1 MDLMSC
7 RTTRRMSRKPADL
20 MSMYGVTSSEF
31 RSNHA
36 ISIDSVPCTKTL
48 RTNTFADNECIFS
61 IVVQTTA
68 GLHRLCYLVFACFFV
83 PARSVSAIF

>member
-1 MDLMSC
+1 
-7 RTTRRMSRKPADL
+7 MSRKPADL

-36 ISIDSVPCTKTL
+36 ISIDSVHCTKTL
-48 RTNTFADNECIFS
+48 RTNTFTDNESIFS

-68 GLHRLCYLVFACFFV
+68 GLHRLCYLVFACIFV
-83 PARSVSAIF
+83 PATRMSVSF